1 MKLYKYSPP
10 DVFKKMFAREGFVG
24 LKCDLPKNYNDPFEL
39 FLSVNAEDAEV
50 DTIAYYLEILGEIPQ
65 MPTSCF
71 SKRPDVVPMWAHYG
85 RDHTGYAIEIDEAGL
100 AGAVSLGY
108 IEDIEYSDTMGTVD
122 LNLVNYA
129 ATTLKFRHT
138 HRVQTMA
145 FRSAYLTKN
154 RCWEYEMERRL
165 IVNPDDITKINGF
178 MLLFVPIVS
187 VTAIISASRAAKS
200 ELRAH
205 RRIAKKIGCPH
216 YQLKIGRASCTPY
229 FTDTQNDSFRFDG
242 TVIQPADFVCDSCC
256 EPIDDQERSTCNW
269 CSVDDGAKADAAFKN
284 PLRMLFHFGLGE
296 GYGFHLAGLRQIG
309 SKTKPKEP
317 TATSQDVL

>member
-10 DVFKKMFAREGFVG
+10 NVLTKMFARKGFVG

-39 FLSVNAEDAEV
+39 FLSVNAKDADLED
-50 DTIAYYLEILGEIPQ
+50 IAYYLEILGEIPQ

-85 RDHTGYAIEIDEAGL
+85 RDHTGYAIEIDETAL

-108 IEDIEYSDTMGTVD
+108 IEDIDYSDTMGTVD
-122 LNLVNYA
+122 LGLVHFA

-165 IVNPDDITKINGF
+165 VVNPDDISKING
-178 MLLFVPIVS
+178 LLILFIPVACI
-187 VTAIISASRAAKS
+187 TAIISAAKATRPD
-200 ELRAH
+200 LRAH
-205 RRIAKKIGCPH
+205 RKIAKQIGCPH
-216 YQLKIGRASCTPY
+216 YQLKIGRTSCVPY
-229 FTDTQNDSFRFDG
+229 FTNTEKNSFRFDG
-242 TVIQPADFVCDSCC
+242 TLIQPAEFVCDTCS
-256 EPIDDQERSTCNW
+256 EPIDDDEHSTCNW
-269 CSVDDGAKADAAFKN
+269 CSVDDEAKANAAFKN
-284 PLRMLFHFGLGE
+284 PLRMLFHYGLGH
-296 GYGFHLAGLRQIG
+296 GYGFGFAGLRQIG
-309 SKTKPKEP
+309 AKTQSKTP
-317 TATSQDVL
+317 TNSSEDVI